1 MLLLKRGHKIVKL
14 RTQFNFTNSLK
25 IKNMNKTIATLLA
38 AAGIAASAPASAVV
52 IGGVDFGT
60 LGGAPSRT
68 HLETATLAQTF
79 VNGNGQSSTAYGFI
93 TTVNG
98 DSTYCADGSG
108 NCGLYYI
115 AQFNNSQNFS
125 ASYVEFTNAT
135 VSVFFSNSAPVNLLT
150 QDSPTN
156 IATIQGI
163 NGGNPWVTLTGH
175 NNLGG
180 VADPSAV
187 LNGAGFLTGATLSG
201 SGFGLFDVSGPG
213 LASVIS
219 YLDANLIADAAGN
232 RTDIALTSSFNN
244 FVLNQNDVDNGFA
257 NGCANGTAAAGAWCF
272 QGTAN
277 LRGSTVIPEPGMLAL
292 VGIGLLGFGA
302 ASRRRKV

>member
-1 MLLLKRGHKIVKL
+1 V
-14 RTQFNFTNSLK
+14 
-25 IKNMNKTIATLLA
+25 NKTITTLIA
-38 AAGIAASAPASAVV
+38 VAGIAASAPASAVV

-60 LGGAPSRT
+60 LGGAPSRI

-79 VNGNGQSSTAYGFI
+79 INGNGQNATAYGFI

-108 NCGLYYI
+108 NCGLYYV
-115 AQFNNSQNFS
+115 AQFNNSQNFTS
-125 ASYVEFTNAT
+125 SYVEFTNAT
-135 VSVFFSNSAPVNLLT
+135 VSVFLSNSGPVNLLG

-156 IATIQGI
+156 LAAIQSI

-180 VADPSAV
+180 IADPSAV
-187 LNGAGFLTGATLSG
+187 LNGTGFLTGATLSG
-201 SGFGLFDVSGPG
+201 AGFGLFDVSGAG
-213 LASVIS
+213 VASVIS
-219 YLDANLIADAAGN
+219 YLDANRITDAAGN
-232 RTDIALTSSFNN
+232 PADIALTSSFNN
-244 FVLNQNDVDNGFA
+244 FVLNQSDVANGFA
-257 NGCANGTAAAGAWCF
+257 AGCADGTAAAGAWCY

-277 LRGSTVIPEPGMLAL
+277 LRGSTEIPEPSLLAL

-302 ASRRRKV
+302 VSRRRKA